1 MARRPPLRGSVH
13 AAKARLADRLPR
25 GLRPKLPADQ
35 VHDLSM
41 AHNVNLDTI
50 QRGEANTDVLWQ
62 YVGGVL
68 TWMRVAEELGVGHPE
83 MLEQHELALRLVAR
97 CVRLGGPPHFAAGEY
112 DTARRGVIVMDML
125 AERVD
130 RRTALAAATWAE
142 IRVQQLEHQAAVAA

>member
-1 MARRPPLRGSVH
+1 MSRRPPIRSRAH
-13 AAKARLADRLPR
+13 AAKARLVDRLPR

-35 VHDLSM
+35 VRDLSM
-41 AHNVNLDTI
+41 AHHVNLDAI
-50 QRGEANTDVLWQ
+50 HRAEANTDILWQ

-68 TWMRVAEELGVGHPE
+68 TWMRVAEELGVGHAE

-97 CVRLGGPPHFAAGEY
+97 SVRLGGRPHFAAGEY
-112 DTARRGVIVMDML
+112 ETARRGVIVMDML